1 MPELPEVETVRSG
14 LEPVLRGRRF
24 VRVEQRRKDLRFPLP
39 DRFAERLTGRKV
51 ERLDR
56 RAKYIL
62 VHLDGGEV
70 LVIHL
75 GMTGRFSV
83 TLSQRSERSTGVPS
97 PLVGEGQGGGDCRTS
112 AVGIPPTPNPSP
124 QGGGESARRSGRRSN
139 TPSPRLQGEGRG
151 EGQPRTPKQGP
162 APHPNPLPAE
172 ERGEGIGEY
181 TYAHGREAKHDHL
194 VFTMSGGAVVTYND
208 ARRFGYME
216 LIPSG
221 ELDAHAYFAGLGVE
235 PLGHDLTPE
244 YLARRSAAKKVD
256 LKALLMD
263 QRVVAGLGNIYVCEA
278 LFRAGLS
285 PSKQAARLATK
296 TAKPTPAA
304 RRLVP
309 QIKAVLRE
317 AIGAGGSTLRDY
329 KQADGSIGAF
339 QNAFQVYGR
348 EGEPCSRRGCRGRV
362 RRKTQGGRSTF
373 HCPVCQR

>member
-1 MPELPEVETVRSG
+1 MPELPEVETVRAG

-24 VRVEQRRKDLRFPLP
+24 ARVEQRREDLRFPLP

-70 LVIHL
+70 LVVHL

-83 TLSQRSERSTGVPS
+83 KVP
-97 PLVGEGQGGGDCRTS
+97 R
-112 AVGIPPTPNPSP
+112 AA
-124 QGGGESARRSGRRSN
+124 AR
-139 TPSPRLQGEGRG
+139 TPSPRLRGEGRG
-151 EGQPRTPKQGP
+151 EGQGHAPTSAQAS

-172 ERGEGIGEY
+172 ERGEGIQLGDY
-181 TYAHGREAKHDHL
+181 TYAHGRDAKHDHL

-208 ARRFGYME
+208 ARRFGYMA
-216 LIPSG
+216 LVPSG
-221 ELDAHAYFAGLGVE
+221 ELGAHAYFAGLGVE

-263 QRVVAGLGNIYVCEA
+263 QRIVAGLGNIYVCEA

-285 PSKQAARLATK
+285 PSKPAACLATK

-309 QIKAVLRE
+309 QIKAVLQE
-317 AIGAGGSTLRDY
+317 AIRAGGSTLRDY